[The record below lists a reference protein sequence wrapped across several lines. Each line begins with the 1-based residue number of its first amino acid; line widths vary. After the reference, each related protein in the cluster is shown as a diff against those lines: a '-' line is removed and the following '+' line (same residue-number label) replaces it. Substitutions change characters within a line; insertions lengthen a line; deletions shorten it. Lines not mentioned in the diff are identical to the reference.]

1 MKTLLYIAGAFIAGI
16 LMFTSCKKSNVET
29 YQQDARVYFRIPGEF
44 NASQS
49 RDSLIY
55 SFPFHPNVTTQD
67 TIWFEA
73 DIMGNATTTDREIGI
88 NVLTDSSNA
97 KENVDFKIGSKIMP
111 AGAFKTL
118 IPIVIYK
125 SSPVRDSV
133 LRLQLAVA
141 ENSNFKLGY
150 TGKTNAIFLWGYKF
164 LKPDNWDPSTTDAS
178 KPNYSAA
185 FGSPFSQ
192 VRTKFILDSCHIT
205 SLPDPAN
212 RILMA
217 NYNQIIRNA
226 LNNYNRG
233 KAFANQLK
241 DENGVN
247 IFFGVFGGPG
257 LG

>member
-1 MKTLLYIAGAFIAGI
+1 MKALIYIAGAFIAGMS
-16 LMFTSCKKSNVET
+16 LLTACKKSSIDS

-44 NASQS
+44 DSKQS

-67 TIWFEA
+67 TLWFEA
-73 DIMGNATTTDREIGI
+73 NIMGNATSTDREIGI
-88 NVLTDSSNA
+88 NVITDSSNA
-97 KENVDFKIGSKIMP
+97 VENVDFKIGSKIMP
-111 AGAFKTL
+111 AGAFKIN

-125 SSPVRDSV
+125 KAVVKDSV
-133 LRLQLAVA
+133 LRLQLAVT
-141 ENSNFKLGY
+141 ENSDFKLGY
-150 TGKTNAIFLWGYKF
+150 TGKTKAIFLWGYKF
-164 LKPDNWDPSTTDAS
+164 LRPDNWEPSTTDAS
-178 KPNYSAA
+178 KPNYAAA

-205 SLPDPAN
+205 NLPDPSN
-212 RILMA
+212 RIIME
-217 NYNQIIRNA
+217 NYNSTIRSA

-233 KAFANQLK
+233 KTFTLQLK

-247 IFFGVFGGPG
+247 IFFPTFGGPG